1 MLDLTNKIVLITGA
15 SSGIGW
21 HLAAELAARG
31 AQLVL
36 LARRRQRLEALR
48 QMIAEQGG
56 RDSTIVVANVADPV
70 AVQEAHDQVLERFPH
85 GVDIL
90 INNAGRGLYSPFAE
104 ADREELT
111 AIVKTNLLGVIECTR
126 IFLPAMLK
134 RGDGLVVFVSSVL
147 GELPAPNNAVYGA
160 TKFAVSGLAESLEY
174 ELAPKGIG
182 VLLVEP
188 GLVATEFA
196 EVSGTP
202 AGRYRRLPRTSPD
215 LVARRI
221 VDAIER
227 RRRRIIPDR
236 FAHLGILWRRYLPR
250 SWRIFYRS
258 ALRRA

>member
-21 HLAAELAARG
+21 HLAAELAVRG
-31 AQLVL
+31 ARPVL
-36 LARRRQRLEALR
+36 MARRRHRLEALR
-48 QMIAEQGG
+48 QEIVEHSGQ
-56 RDSTIVVANVADPV
+56 DSMIVVANVADPMSLR
-70 AVQEAHDQVLERFPH
+70 EAHAQVLERFPQ

-90 INNAGRGLYSPFAE
+90 INNAGRGLYSPFVE
-104 ADREELT
+104 ADPKQLT
-111 AIVKTNLLGVIECTR
+111 AVVETNLLGVIECTR
-126 IFLPAMLK
+126 IFLPAMLE
-134 RGDGLVVFVSSVL
+134 RRDGLVVFVSSVL

-160 TKFAVSGLAESLEY
+160 TKFAVTGLAESLEY
-174 ELAPKGIG
+174 ELAPQGIG

-215 LVARRI
+215 RVARHI

-236 FAHLGILWRRYLPR
+236 FAHLGIWWRRHLPR
-250 SWRIFYRS
+250 TWRMFYRS
-258 ALRRA
+258 ALRRM